1 MQPILYDFINHSKYN
16 ANYYAVYVND
26 NLFDAWYYNREDAD
40 DYINFLL
47 RVIKVNRYPLMIM
60 AQFAY
65 KDMESLTIF
74 NDLNLY
80 TIKDYITNQQFSYFI
95 HPMSLK

>member
-16 ANYYAVYVND
+16 ANYYTVYVNG
-26 NLFDAWYYNREDAD
+26 NLFDAWYYNDEDAD

-47 RVIKVNRYPLMIM
+47 RVIKVNRYPIMIM
-60 AQFAY
+60 AQFTN

-80 TIKDYITNQQFSYFI
+80 TIKDYITNQQSSHLIY
-95 HPMSLK
+95 PRSLK